1 MAKNKFDIDRF
12 RIAEGSKVELDNHP
26 TDHSGGYTDKKMA
39 VADLA
44 KNIERLTELQDILY
58 AQNVHSLLIIF
69 QAMDAAG
76 KDGAIKHVM
85 SGLNPQ
91 GCQVTSFKQPST
103 EEIDHDFLWR
113 CQKALPERGRIGIFN
128 RSHYEEVLVVRVHS
142 GILQLQQL
150 PDKVKND
157 KFIWKKRFRQIRDWE
172 QHLTENG
179 THVLKFFLHVS
190 KDEQKKRFLERIDIP
205 EKNWKFSAGDA
216 KERVFWDD
224 YMNAYEDAM
233 EETSTDH
240 APWYVIPA
248 DKKWFTRLAISE
260 VIVQKLES
268 LKMSYPVVSPERLV
282 ELQEAKKILEGEIAP
297 HLLVKQQKPAE
308 GGKKKGSGSK
318 KSKK

>member
-12 RIAEGSKVELDNHP
+12 RVAEGSKVELDNHP

-233 EETSTDH
+233 QETSTDH

-260 VIVQKLES
+260 IIVRKLES

-282 ELQEAKKILEGEIAP
+282 ELQQAKKILEGEIAP
-297 HLLVKQQKPAE
+297 HLLVKKPSPADD
-308 GGKKKGSGSK
+308 GKKKPSGSK